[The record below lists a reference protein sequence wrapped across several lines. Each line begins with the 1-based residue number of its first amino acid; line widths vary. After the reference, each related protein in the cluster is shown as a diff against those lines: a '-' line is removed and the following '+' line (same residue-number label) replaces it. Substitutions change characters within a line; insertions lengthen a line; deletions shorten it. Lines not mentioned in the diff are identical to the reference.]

1 MNILEVKEGDTVV
14 VSTAAG
20 ATGLLLCHLLKKRK
34 ANIVAITS
42 PSKFPY
48 LTEYT
53 DKIIDYQDRNKLRE
67 YLKKIKFGKY
77 FDNVG

>member
-20 ATGLLLCHLLKKRK
+20 ATGLLMCHLLKKRK

-42 PSKFPY
+42 PSKFPH